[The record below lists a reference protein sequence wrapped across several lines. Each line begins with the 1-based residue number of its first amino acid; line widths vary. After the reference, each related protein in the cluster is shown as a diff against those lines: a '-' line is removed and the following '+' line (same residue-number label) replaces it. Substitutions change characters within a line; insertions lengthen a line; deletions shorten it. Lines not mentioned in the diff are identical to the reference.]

1 MRAARSQS
9 ATGLTAAVFLVSAM
23 ATACSPSQPA
33 TASTTTDASI
43 VRLAPENVTTA
54 VVDEISSG
62 PIVSGQLTPA
72 RQASVRAQVGGS
84 IVALAVDRG
93 QMVRA
98 GAEIARI
105 SARDLEASRTS
116 ALAAVRSAE
125 TSLEVAKSEADRT
138 ASLVK
143 GGALAARDLEQAQNG
158 VSAAEAQLA
167 ASQARV
173 TSVDQLLADTF
184 VRAPFDGIVSA
195 RPASIGDVVTPGAE
209 LVTIIDPSSM
219 RLEALVPSD
228 QVPAIT
234 PGAKVRFTIRGAPGD
249 FIGTIDRINPT
260 ADPITRQVSCFVTL
274 PNSGGRLIAG
284 LFAEGRVESVT
295 HRGIVVPI
303 AAVDETGTRPTVTR
317 VTTGKAEIVP
327 VTLGPR
333 QPDTER
339 VELLD
344 GISAGD
350 VLVVGSAR
358 NIAAGTPVQ
367 VIQ

>member
-9 ATGLTAAVFLVSAM
+9 ATGLTAAIFLASAM
-23 ATACSPSQPA
+23 ATACGPSQPA
-33 TASTTTDASI
+33 TASTTNDAAI

-84 IVALAVDRG
+84 IVALTVDRG

-125 TSLEVAKSEADRT
+125 TSLDVAKSEADRT

-167 ASQARV
+167 ATQARV
-173 TSVDQLLADTF
+173 TSVDQLLADTS

-209 LVTIIDPSSM
+209 LLTIIDPSSM

-333 QPDTER
+333 QADTER

-344 GISAGD
+344 GVSAGD